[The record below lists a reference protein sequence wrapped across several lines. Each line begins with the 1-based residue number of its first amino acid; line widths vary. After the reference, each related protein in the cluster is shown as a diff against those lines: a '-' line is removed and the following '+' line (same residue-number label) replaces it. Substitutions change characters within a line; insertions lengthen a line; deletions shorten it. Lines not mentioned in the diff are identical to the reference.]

1 MSRLL
6 QLRIESS
13 REICVVVRWQ
23 ISQQRAKG
31 FSAGLVLVAD
41 STSRSMAPK
50 APEMPQKCAC
60 SCFSA
65 SARIS
70 RRNFGA
76 SLHKMAQRARFE
88 GIVFERNVISAEWRS
103 ACVRC
108 HILLNNDAE
117 HVELGHLRV
126 PCDPVVSSRSGLEW
140 IEQVDRHPWAIAS
153 EAPMGGGWV
162 RPPTQQTGR
171 LFLGPPP

>member
-1 MSRLL
+1 MVSADEPDSAPRGCCRGFSSSESN
-6 QLRIESS
+6 LRVKSVS
-13 REICVVVRWQ
+13 FVRWQ

-60 SCFSA
+60 SCFGA

-88 GIVFERNVISAEWRS
+88 GIVLERNVICAEWRS

-117 HVELGHLRV
+117 HVKLGHLRV
-126 PCDPVVSSRSGLEW
+126 PCDPVVSSRMQW
-140 IEQVDRHPWAIAS
+140 IAVD
-153 EAPMGGGWV
+153 
-162 RPPTQQTGR
+162 
-171 LFLGPPP
+171 